1 MTKKQ
6 PTATERLAE
15 AQAELVKLEAE
26 LDALY
31 AERIIDGAQIAAVSA
46 HIAVLQQRVAD
57 LTPKADA
64 EALEAKRQAQED
76 AYQAMLKAG
85 ADFRTVWTSSPV
97 VADLEALLEALRPVR
112 DEVRTLS
119 YQAKKANSAVAQGVL
134 SDMRWLEQ
142 LLAKMRHV
150 GLG

>member
-1 MTKKQ
+1 
-6 PTATERLAE
+6 
-15 AQAELVKLEAE
+15 
-26 LDALY
+26 
-31 AERIIDGAQIAAVSA
+31 
-46 HIAVLQQRVAD
+46 
-57 LTPKADA
+57 
-64 EALEAKRQAQED
+64 
-76 AYQAMLKAG
+76 
-85 ADFRTVWTSSPV
+85 VWTSSPV

-119 YQAKKANSAVAQGVL
+119 YQAKKSNSAVARGVL

>member
-15 AQAELVKLEAE
+15 AKAELKALENE
-26 LDALY
+26 LEALY
-31 AERIIDGAQIAAVSA
+31 AATPINGAKIAAVSST
-46 HIAVLQQRVAD
+46 IAVLQQRVAD

-119 YQAKKANSAVAQGVL
+119 YQAKKSNSAVARGVL